1 VDFLSGLDG
10 ALSSGSGGSA
20 LIELPGSPAAIAGI
34 ITADEIIMVLRWPN
48 RSHNSIMPANW
59 Q

>member
-1 VDFLSGLDG
+1 VSSVSGLDS
-10 ALSSGSGGSA
+10 AVSSARGVSA

-34 ITADEIIMVLRWPN
+34 SAVDEIIGAL
-48 RSHNSIMPANW
+48 